1 MSIFK
6 KIRIGM
12 LIAILGAMFIPAM
25 AAAASVNISVSGGT
39 IEKGDTVT
47 VTIGLSSSEIIGAY
61 RFNINYDSSVVEYV
75 PGAADGS
82 FCNGGNGSLVIVD
95 APYQTSAS
103 YSITFKAK
111 NAGQSSLAI
120 AYDKGNILDANGS
133 EFQDVAASNGTIKVN
148 LPREASDDC
157 TLSSLIVGEGSLTP
171 GFSAGVTEYKLSG
184 ILSAD
189 VSSLSIS
196 ATANSPYASVSVK
209 NNSLSEGS
217 TVVSVVVTA
226 ETGVQKTY
234 SITVERAAATPT
246 PTPTNGAELKAGA
259 FTIGESGELVVTDT
273 MLTISDTITAGIPAG
288 YEQTVMNILGIDVP
302 VLKAADS
309 DKVLI
314 QLSDG
319 ELYIFTGE
327 NAVLMPYRSME
338 TLSRKYNIAEAEES
352 DIPAG
357 YELVGIEIDGKV
369 YPAYKAANDETFCL
383 FYTDEGVWYKYDI
396 VESTMQRYM
405 TSEDKVVYV
414 TSAPVT
420 VIPAAGTATDATAEP
435 GKSVSSTEIL
445 KICLFA
451 VSCLLAVVFMVLFI
465 REKNR
470 NEKGDA
476 DGSISPDGEKKESG
490 EEAETAEGTE
500 AEPEETETAEGA
512 EAEPEETETAE
523 GTEAEPEETEAV
535 EGTEA
540 EPEETETAEG
550 TETEPEETETV
561 EEMAGVSGF
570 EEESDTEEREE
581 TEEELEWLAEEA
593 EKNIGKEI
601 EAETEEAYSYK
612 GVKISEGDNLEDIVS
627 KLTEALG
634 DVELD
639 EDDNTNL

>member
-6 KIRIGM
+6 KLRIGM
-12 LIAILGAMFIPAM
+12 LIVILGAMFVPAM

-47 VTIGLSSSEIIGAY
+47 VNVGLSSSEIIGAY

-75 PGAADGS
+75 PGAADSS

-95 APYQTSAS
+95 APYQKSAS

-133 EFQDVAASNGTIKVN
+133 EFQDVSASNGTIKVN

-171 GFSAGVTEYKLSG
+171 GFSSGVTEYMLSG

-189 VSSLSIS
+189 VNSLSIS
-196 ATANSPYASVSVK
+196 AAANSQYASVSVK

-217 TVVSVVVTA
+217 NVVSIVVTA

-259 FTIGESGELVVTDT
+259 FLIGEAGELLVTDS

-302 VLKAADS
+302 VLKASDS

-319 ELYIFTGE
+319 GLYVFTGE
-327 NAVLMPYRSME
+327 NDVLMPYRAME
-338 TLSRKYNIAEAEES
+338 TLSRKYNISEADKSE
-352 DIPAG
+352 IPAG
-357 YELVGIEIDGKV
+357 YELTGVEIEGKI
-369 YPAYKAANDETFCL
+369 YPAYKSADDENFCL
-383 FYTDEGVWYKYDI
+383 FYTDDGVWYKYDI
-396 VESTMQRYM
+396 VESTMQRFVAG
-405 TSEDKVVYV
+405 EDRVVYV

-420 VIPAAGTATDATAEP
+420 VMAAAGTATDAVAEP
-435 GKSVSSTEIL
+435 DKSVSAEEIL
-445 KICLFA
+445 KICMLII
-451 VSCLLAVVFMVLFI
+451 SCILAIVFMVLFI
-465 REKNR
+465 KEKNR
-470 NEKGDA
+470 NEKEGFDEVTNL
-476 DGSISPDGEKKESG
+476 DDEKMINSDEAAHMEDKEP
-490 EEAETAEGTE
+490 ETAG
-500 AEPEETETAEGA
+500 
-512 EAEPEETETAE
+512 
-523 GTEAEPEETEAV
+523 
-535 EGTEA
+535 
-540 EPEETETAEG
+540 
-550 TETEPEETETV
+550 
-561 EEMAGVSGF
+561 
-570 EEESDTEEREE
+570 DE
-581 TEEELEWLAEEA
+581 TEEESEANGDEESNKEPEMAGDEFGDEQEIGDVEETEDDLEWLSGDLEEDDC
-593 EKNIGKEI
+593 EDIGSETVVFS
-601 EAETEEAYSYK
+601 EAHPYK
-612 GVKISEGDNLEDIVS
+612 SVKISDGDNLDDIVS

-634 DVELD
+634 DIDIDDVE
-639 EDDNTNL
+639 N